1 VIVVVDYGMGNLAS
15 VVNAVRHYTNDVK
28 ISSEPGDITS
38 ADKIILPGVGAF
50 EDACSEISSRGLSMP
65 ILDFVSSGKPFLGI
79 CLGLQLLFSKSY
91 EDGEHK
97 GLDIIKGDV
106 IRFPVHAE
114 LKVPHMG
121 WNELIYSMQ
130 PAASNNTQCLSSS
143 IRSGHCPLL
152 AGITEGAYMYFV
164 HSYYVVPKDISI
176 IAAVTDYGIRFCS
189 MIHKD
194 NIYAVQFHPEKSQ
207 KNGLKVIENFVGI

>member
-15 VVNAVRHYTNDVK
+15 VINSVRHYTNDIR
-28 ISSEPGDITS
+28 ISSEPGDIS
-38 ADKIILPGVGAF
+38 GADKIILPGVGAF
-50 EDACSEISSRGLSMP
+50 KDACSEISSRRLSRP
-65 ILDFVSSGKPFLGI
+65 ILDFISSGKPFLGI

-91 EDGEHK
+91 EYGEHK

-106 IRFPVHAE
+106 VRFPVKTG

-121 WNELIYSMQ
+121 WNELVYSLQ
-130 PAASNNTQCLSSS
+130 PAANGNSQYLLHGE
-143 IRSGHCPLL
+143 RSGHCPLL
-152 AGITEGAYMYFV
+152 TGITEGAYMYFV
-164 HSYYVVPKDISI
+164 HSYYVVPKDSSV
-176 IAAVTDYGIRFCS
+176 IAAVTDYGVKFCS

-207 KNGLKVIENFVGI
+207 KNGLKIIENFVAI

>member
-1 VIVVVDYGMGNLAS
+1 MIIVIDYGMGNLAS
-15 VVNAVRHYTNDVK
+15 VINSVRHYTNDVQ
-28 ISSEPGDITS
+28 ISSEPGDISS

-50 EDACSEISSRGLSMP
+50 EDACSEIKARGLAKP
-65 ILDFVSSGKPFLGI
+65 ILDFASSGKPFLGI

-106 IRFPVHAE
+106 IKFPVKAG

-121 WNELIYSMQ
+121 WNELVYSLQ
-130 PAASNNTQCLSSS
+130 PAVSGNSQNLPSSG
-143 IRSGHCPLL
+143 RSGHCPLL
-152 AGITEGAYMYFV
+152 AGIAEGAYMYFV
-164 HSYYVVPKDISI
+164 HSYYVVPKDSSA

-207 KNGLKVIENFVGI
+207 KNGLKIIENFVAI